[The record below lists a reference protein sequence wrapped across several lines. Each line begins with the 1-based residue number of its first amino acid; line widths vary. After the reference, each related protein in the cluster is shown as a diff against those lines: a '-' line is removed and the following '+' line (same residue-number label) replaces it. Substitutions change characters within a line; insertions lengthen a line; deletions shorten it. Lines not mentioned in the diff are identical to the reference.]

1 MRSGPGQAGEREQPK
16 PPEPP
21 ERQDQ
26 PLRPTIDPRAEA
38 NTTGKPFVRL
48 DRTAGDPV
56 AEIVFDRPEKL
67 NAWAWAP
74 TNELCAI
81 ADELRF
87 DTAVR
92 AVVMRGEGRAFCAG
106 EELKPDNHD
115 VRERH
120 AGRSPAEQVRN
131 SYERARY
138 CFERWQV
145 LTDLPQPVVVAIQGY
160 CLGAGVELALLGD
173 IRVAATD
180 AVFALPQATIGVPV
194 VGGADLRLAGEC
206 GAGAAKL
213 LALTGRRFSAEEAQR
228 IGFVQ
233 DVVPPENLLR
243 VARELAAEIAGNAP
257 IAVQSIKR
265 TINAWTR
272 RGFHEAALFEAMSS
286 SVAFVSEDLYEGFA
300 AGAAKRRAEF
310 EGK

>member
-1 MRSGPGQAGEREQPK
+1 
-16 PPEPP
+16 
-21 ERQDQ
+21 
-26 PLRPTIDPRAEA
+26 
-38 NTTGKPFVRL
+38 
-48 DRTAGDPV
+48 
-56 AEIVFDRPEKL
+56 
-67 NAWAWAP
+67 
-74 TNELCAI
+74 
-81 ADELRF
+81 
-87 DTAVR
+87 
-92 AVVMRGEGRAFCAG
+92 
-106 EELKPDNHD
+106 
-115 VRERH
+115 
-120 AGRSPAEQVRN
+120 
-131 SYERARY
+131 
-138 CFERWQV
+138 
-145 LTDLPQPVVVAIQGY
+145 
-160 CLGAGVELALLGD
+160 
-173 IRVAATD
+173 
-180 AVFALPQATIGVPV
+180 VPV

-233 DVVPPENLLR
+233 QVVAPDDLLR

>member
-1 MRSGPGQAGEREQPK
+1 MDFPYPATMTT
-16 PPEPP
+16 PE
-21 ERQDQ
+21 DGA
-26 PLRPTIDPRAEA
+26 TIDPRAEI

-48 DRTAGDPV
+48 DRSDGPV

-67 NAWAWAP
+67 NAWAWGP

-87 DTAVR
+87 DSTIR
-92 AVVMRGEGRAFCAG
+92 AVVMRGNGRAFCAG
-106 EELKPDNHD
+106 EDLKPGRHD

-120 AGRSPAEQVRN
+120 AGRSAAEQVRN

-145 LTDLPQPVVVAIQGY
+145 LSDLPQPVVVAIHGY

-173 IRVAATD
+173 IRIAATD
-180 AVFALPQATIGVPV
+180 AVFALPQATIGVSV
-194 VGGADLRLAGEC
+194 VGGADMRLAAEC

-213 LALTGRRFSAEEAQR
+213 LAFTGRRFSAEDAQR
-228 IGFVQ
+228 LGFVQ
-233 DVVPPENLLR
+233 QVVEPDELLST
-243 VARELAAEIAGNAP
+243 ARALAVEIASNAP

-265 TINAWTR
+265 SINAWAR

-286 SVAFVSEDLYEGFA
+286 SVAFVSDDLYEGFA
-300 AGAAKRRAEF
+300 AAAAKRPPDF

>member
-1 MRSGPGQAGEREQPK
+1 MS
-16 PPEPP
+16 
-21 ERQDQ
+21 
-26 PLRPTIDPRAEA
+26 IDPRAEV

-48 DRTAGDPV
+48 ERDAGGGV

-67 NAWAWAP
+67 NAWAWGP

-81 ADELRF
+81 ADDLRF
-87 DTAVR
+87 DESVR

-106 EELKPDNHD
+106 EDLRPERHD

-145 LTDLPQPVVVAIQGY
+145 LSDLPQPVVVAIHGY
-160 CLGAGVELALLGD
+160 CLGAGVELALLAD
-173 IRVAATD
+173 LRIAASD

-194 VGGADLRLAGEC
+194 VGGADLRLAMEC

-233 DVVPPENLLR
+233 QVVEPEELLTT
-243 VARELAAEIAGNAP
+243 ARALAAEIAANAP

-265 TINAWTR
+265 SINAWVR
-272 RGFHEAALFEAMSS
+272 RGFHEAALLEAMSS

-300 AGAAKRRAEF
+300 AAATKRRPQF